1 MKRHGNL
8 YEKIISIEN
17 LELADLKARK
27 KKSHQRGIKAH
38 DKNREANILKLH
50 EVLKAEQFETSPYI
64 YKTIYE
70 PKEREIS
77 ILPYYPDRIVQRAIM
92 NVMQS
97 IWYPTFTTDTY
108 SCIPGRGTHKASY
121 RLRETLQDIGG
132 TTYCLKLDVQKY
144 YQSVKHSILKAI
156 ILKKI
161 KDDQLLKLLD
171 NIITSHSGLA
181 IGNYISQAFANLY
194 LTPFDHFL
202 KETIGVKYYFRYMDD
217 MVILSEDK
225 NYLQILLALITE
237 YLQEELGLTVKGD
250 YQVFSVAV
258 RGVDFVGYPT
268 FHKYALVRKR
278 TKKNFIRAVKKGA
291 SRESI
296 ESYKGLLGHCDS
308 HNLLKKYLPNG

>member
-17 LELADLKARK
+17 LELADVKARK
-27 KKSHQRGIKAH
+27 KKHHQRGIKAH
-38 DKNREANILKLH
+38 DKNRESNILKLH
-50 EVLKAEQFETSPYI
+50 EVLKTDTFQTSPYI

-92 NVMQS
+92 NVMQP
-97 IWYPTFTTDTY
+97 IWYPTFTADTY

-121 RLRETLQDIGG
+121 RLREVLQDIDG
-132 TTYCLKLDVQKY
+132 TTYCLKLDVKKY
-144 YQSVKHSILKAI
+144 YQSVKHPVLREI
-156 ILKKI
+156 ILKKV
-161 KDDQLLKLLD
+161 KDVRLLKLLD
-171 NIITSHSGLA
+171 NIIASSPGLP

-194 LTPFDHFL
+194 LTPFDHYV

-225 NYLQILLALITE
+225 NYLQIILAFITE
-237 YLQEELGLTVKGD
+237 YLYEELGLTVKGD
-250 YQVFSVAV
+250 YQVFSVAT
-258 RGVDFVGYPT
+258 RGINFVGYPT

-278 TKKNFIRAVKKGA
+278 TKNNFIRAVRTGA

-308 HNLLKKYLPNG
+308 YKLLQKYLPQ